1 MRFSIPSRKDSPVTT
16 GQPLQDVE
24 KAEAVRGENAE
35 RWAGDAVGARD
46 GDKEIEKRVVRK
58 LDKRLVSLVFVLC
71 TSPLLNTFIK
81 ALTIQDL
88 LAYLDRSNIG

>member
-1 MRFSIPSRKDSPVTT
+1 MGFSIPSRKDGAVTA
-16 GQPLQDVE
+16 GQPSQDVE

-35 RWAGDAVGARD
+35 RWAVNAAGARD

-71 TSPLLNTFIK
+71 TSPPNTFIN